1 MKNQPAILIF
11 DIGKTN
17 KKSIVFDEQYNI
29 LLEDVTSF
37 DELQDEDGFPCD
49 DLDKITA
56 WMMSTAERL
65 IRDER
70 FDIKQMN
77 FSGYGASFVHVDENN
92 KPVTILYNYL
102 KPFQDT
108 LKTTF
113 IQQYGPLDI
122 LLVETAS
129 PFMGNLN
136 SALQLYRIKH
146 EQPEVYNK
154 IKYTMHLPQY
164 LSFIFTE
171 NPVSDITSIGC
182 HTLLWNFNTNNY
194 HDWVISEG
202 IDKKLAPIQPT
213 NSTSTIELFG
223 KKIKIGIG
231 IHDSSAS
238 LIPYVRSQEKPF
250 ALISTGTWC
259 ITLNPYNQHLLT
271 KSELDSNC
279 LCYMQYTGKQVKAA
293 QLFAGNTHERGV
305 EKVAAYFS
313 IDDDFYKK
321 IRYNKALLTT
331 NDARKSILLEAKNK
345 RNFRESVF
353 LETNID
359 IFSNETEAYH
369 FLVAEIIRQQQYS
382 SGMVILNTQV
392 DKICIDGGFGKN
404 DLYMN
409 MLAEAFPNHE
419 VIAASVAQASSIGAA
434 MVIS

>member
-29 LLEDVTSF
+29 LIEDVTSF
-37 DELQDEDGFPCD
+37 EELQDEDGFPCD
-49 DLDKITA
+49 DLEKITT
-56 WMMSTAERL
+56 WMMSTAAKL

-92 KPVTILYNYL
+92 KPVTPLYNYL
-102 KPFQDT
+102 KPFPDT

-113 IQQYGPLDI
+113 IQQYGPLDT

-164 LSFIFTE
+164 LSFIFTG
-171 NPVSDITSIGC
+171 NPASDITSIGC
-182 HTLLWNFNTNNY
+182 HTLLWNFNTNSY
-194 HDWVISEG
+194 HDWVFSEG

-213 NSTSTIELFG
+213 DATSTIKLFG
-223 KKIKIGIG
+223 KEIKVGIG

-238 LIPYVRSQEKPF
+238 LIPYLRSQEKPF

-279 LCYMQYTGKQVKAA
+279 LCYMQYIGKQVKAA

-305 EKVAAYFS
+305 EKITAHFS

-321 IRYNKALLTT
+321 IRYNKALLNTE
-331 NDARKSILLEAKNK
+331 DARKSKLLEAKNDL
-345 RNFRESVF
+345 NFRESIF
-353 LETNID
+353 LETSLD

-382 SGMVILNTQV
+382 SGMVVLNTQI
-392 DKICIDGGFGKN
+392 DKVCVDGGFGKN
-404 DLYMN
+404 ELYMN